1 MAGRS
6 AYRMALR
13 SRSLGSVSRLPTS
26 GAAGRVGAGLVP
38 FTVGLLLPTAPRAG
52 RKTASDC
59 SYRWP
64 EDITMRRRMFALCH
78 RRMWLA
84 PCPNLAPVRGQPNL
98 SLDALH
104 IAHVAGPTTLLITS
118 FSNLVVS

>member
-6 AYRMALR
+6 AYRTALR

-26 GAAGRVGAGLVP
+26 GAAGGVGAGLVP

-59 SYRWP
+59 SYRWL
-64 EDITMRRRMFALCH
+64 EAITMRRRMFA
-78 RRMWLA
+78 
-84 PCPNLAPVRGQPNL
+84 PCPGRIWAALQVLVESRSTANLIFG
-98 SLDALH
+98 
-104 IAHVAGPTTLLITS
+104 
-118 FSNLVVS
+118 